1 MTTST
6 LPIKSQFNQLALSH
20 TGNAGNGTLL
30 DDQFNNVV
38 IDIDDINQCIS
49 VILTTPKGSDPLR
62 PTFGSNCHDYID
74 YPVNTARPHLVREI
88 VDALN
93 AWEPRISIIKVTVN
107 MPDIAAFNVAITWQF
122 ANGITLENFVTNLV
136 LGVSN

>member
-6 LPIKSQFNQLALSH
+6 LPIKSQFHQLALSH
-20 TGNAGNGTLL
+20 TGLGLL

-49 VILTTPKGSDPLR
+49 IILSTPKGSDPLR
-62 PTFGSNCHDYID
+62 PTFGSNCQDYID

-93 AWEPRISIIKVTVN
+93 AWEPRASIVKVSVN
-107 MPDIAAFNVAITWQF
+107 MSDIAAFNVAVTWQF

-136 LGVSN
+136 LGAPN